1 MLTLP
6 GSDTLD
12 TMSGLTSD
20 YETDF
25 FDIESATSEI
35 DKAES
40 QGTTVAT
47 ARGEYYFEDGD
58 IYILVDDILFRVHK
72 HFLSPSSISGADVR
86 NTRDGSREEA
96 PIVVP
101 QVTKEDFQN
110 LLWVFY
116 DETLQREAPAR
127 KWIGILLTAEKL
139 ELKRVQELA
148 VAKLIKP
155 DLDFSG
161 VDPITQIIVQQ
172 RHGMELEWARKAF
185 MILIQR
191 QESLTEEEA
200 TEIGVFATVTIAH
213 MRESRRRRRHHPARW
228 PPYLP
233 CDDQIKPLPEECE
246 PGLYLLPTHGG
257 EFHVLVEGHRFCVH
271 LYILKQH
278 SPIIRTMLATR
289 SSGDG
294 DLSLPGIRSRHFSW
308 LLQLFY
314 EEAFHMKATP
324 TQLAAIR
331 RIAGQYE
338 MDAVIGLTTK
348 QMRATM
354 TAVEQIKAIDLFG
367 IEDKYSQEP
376 WNVVHQRSKPLTL
389 QEGRQL
395 GPRLCARMAKHR
407 EDSGRFP

>member
-200 TEIGVFATVTIAH
+200 TEIGVFAPLRSHIYAN
-213 MRESRRRRRHHPARW
+213 REDGVDII
-228 PPYLP
+228 L
-233 CDDQIKPLPEECE
+233 
-246 PGLYLLPTHGG
+246 HGG
-257 EFHVLVEGHRFCVH
+257 R
-271 LYILKQH
+271 
-278 SPIIRTMLATR
+278 RTSHA
-289 SSGDG
+289 
-294 DLSLPGIRSRHFSW
+294 
-308 LLQLFY
+308 
-314 EEAFHMKATP
+314 
-324 TQLAAIR
+324 
-331 RIAGQYE
+331 
-338 MDAVIGLTTK
+338 TTK
-348 QMRATM
+348 QSHCLR
-354 TAVEQIKAIDLFG
+354 
-367 IEDKYSQEP
+367 
-376 WNVVHQRSKPLTL
+376 NVNPDFISYLPTEVNS
-389 QEGRQL
+389 
-395 GPRLCARMAKHR
+395 M
-407 EDSGRFP
+407 S